1 MTESHAFDLS
11 PLLAPAS
18 VAVVGATPRP
28 DASGQIVLR
37 NLRELGYEGRVYPV
51 NPRYEEV
58 LGLRCYPS
66 LAALPEAVDTAFL
79 AVPAAAGPELA
90 LEAARCGVRALCIN
104 ASGYADSGPEG
115 EARQRRVRDIAAEHA
130 MAVCGPNNMGLV
142 NVWSKAAL
150 WMSDFPRIRPGPL
163 AIVSQ
168 SGSVAMALSQDP
180 RDIGIGYVVT
190 VGNEAVCDIA
200 DYLEF
205 IAGDERIRTLAV
217 FVESLRRPQAF
228 AAAVRAASA
237 RGKRVLALKVG
248 RSAAAQGA
256 VLNHSGALA
265 GEDAV
270 VGAFLR
276 HHGVPRSSDLDEL
289 LESCVLSVACPHP
302 PRARAVAAVTLSG
315 GEAAMIADLAET
327 LGLHLPPFRP
337 DTAGALRE
345 VLPPVSAASNPL
357 DLWGYGWNAELVS
370 RVLGVLLAD
379 DSIGPVVCFG
389 DPPLAGGNDAQYVR
403 ELAVLMAG
411 HARAHPGRLILV
423 NNLAGVGLRD
433 DIRAPLGRAGI
444 PYLRGTRPAL
454 AALRGWQEGAPVDA
468 PAIARRAADAAAL
481 RLSSEG
487 EIADASAFALLREA
501 GICVSPHAV
510 VVPGGDLAGAARE
523 IGFPVALKA
532 SVPGLAHKSD
542 HGLVRLSIGSESGLR
557 LAAAAI
563 RAALRERDMSDAAL
577 LVQTMVGPGVEL
589 FVAARNVP
597 GYGTVVLAGPGG
609 IHVEVLR
616 DQSFR
621 IGPLGEGEACRMLHE
636 THAATLLSGVR
647 GSARGDLEAA
657 AAALSSL
664 SHLVAA
670 LSETLVSIEINPLI
684 VLPEG
689 RGAVAV
695 DAVVEV
701 RRDRANDSDS

>member
-1 MTESHAFDLS
+1 MIESRALDLS
-11 PLLAPAS
+11 PLLEPAS

-37 NLRELGYEGRVYPV
+37 NLRDLGYEGRVYPV

-115 EARQRRVRDIAAEHA
+115 EARQRRLREIAAKHA
-130 MAVCGPNNMGLV
+130 MALCGPNNMGLV

-205 IAGDERIRTLAV
+205 IAGDERIRTLVV

-228 AAAVRAASA
+228 AAAVRAALA

-276 HHGVPRSSDLDEL
+276 HHGVPRMADLDEL
-289 LESCVLSVACPHP
+289 LEASALSTAYPYP
-302 PRARAVAAVTLSG
+302 PPARAMAAVTLSG

-327 LGLHLPPFRP
+327 LGLPLPPFRP
-337 DTAGALRE
+337 ETARALRE
-345 VLPPVSAASNPL
+345 VLPPVCAASNPL

-370 RVLGVLLAD
+370 EVIGVLLAD
-379 DSIGPVVCFG
+379 DSIGPIVCFG
-389 DPPLAGGNDAQYVR
+389 DPPVAGGNDAEYVR
-403 ELAVLMAG
+403 ELATLMAG
-411 HARAHPGRLILV
+411 RAHEHPGRLILV
-423 NNLAGVGLRD
+423 NNLSGVALRA
-433 DIRAPLGRAGI
+433 DIRTPLTGAGI

-454 AALRGWQEGAPVDA
+454 AALQGWQEGVPADA
-468 PAIARRAADAAAL
+468 PGVARRVASAEAL
-481 RLSSEG
+481 RLSQER

-501 GICVSPHAV
+501 GISVSPHAV
-510 VVPGGDLAGAARE
+510 VEPRDDLAGAARE
-523 IGFPVALKA
+523 VGFPVVLKA

-542 HGLVRLSIGSESGLR
+542 LGLVRLSIGSESGLG
-557 LAAAAI
+557 LAADAI
-563 RAALRERDMSDAAL
+563 HAALRERGRGDAAL
-577 LVQTMVGPGVEL
+577 LVQSMAGPGVEL
-589 FVAARNVP
+589 FIAARNVP

-616 DQSFR
+616 DLSFR
-621 IGPLGEGEACRMLHE
+621 IGPVGEGDARGMLGE
-636 THAATLLSGVR
+636 THAAHLLSGVR

-657 AAALSSL
+657 AAALVSL

-670 LSETLVSIEINPLI
+670 LSETVVSIEINPLV

-689 RGAVAV
+689 CGAVAV
-695 DAVVEV
+695 DAVVEA
-701 RRDRANDSDS
+701 RRDGADDSDS

>member
-1 MTESHAFDLS
+1 MIESRALDLS
-11 PLLAPAS
+11 PLLEPAS

-66 LAALPEAVDTAFL
+66 LAALPEAVDIAFL

-115 EARQRRVRDIAAEHA
+115 EARQRRLRAIAAKHE

-217 FVESLRRPQAF
+217 FVESLRRPHAF
-228 AAAVRAASA
+228 GAAVRAASA

-276 HHGVPRSSDLDEL
+276 HHGVPRMGDLDEL
-289 LESCVLSVACPHP
+289 LEASVLSTAYPHP
-302 PRARAVAAVTLSG
+302 PPARAMAAVTLSG

-337 DTAGALRE
+337 ETARTLRE
-345 VLPPVSAASNPL
+345 VLPPVCAASNPI
-357 DLWGYGWNAELVS
+357 DLWGYGWSAELVS

-379 DSIGPVVCFG
+379 DSIGPVACFG
-389 DPPLAGGNDAQYVR
+389 DPPFAGGNDAEYVR
-403 ELAVLMAG
+403 ELATLMAG
-411 HARAHPGRLILV
+411 HARTHPGRLILV
-423 NNLAGVGLRD
+423 NNLSGVALRA
-433 DIRAPLGRAGI
+433 DIRRPLIRAGI

-454 AALRGWQEGAPVDA
+454 AALRGWQEGVPGDV
-468 PAIARRAADAAAL
+468 PGIARRIASAEAL
-481 RLSSEG
+481 RLSQEG
-487 EIADASAFALLREA
+487 GIGDASAFALLRDA
-501 GICVSPHAV
+501 GISVSRHAV
-510 VVPGGDLAGAARE
+510 VEPGDDLAGAARE
-523 IGFPVALKA
+523 VGFPIALKA

-542 HGLVRLSIGSESGLR
+542 HGLVRLSIGSESGLG
-557 LAAAAI
+557 LAAGAI
-563 RAALRERDMSDAAL
+563 HAALRERGTGDSAL
-577 LVQTMVGPGVEL
+577 LVQSMVGPGVEL
-589 FVAARNVP
+589 FIAARNVP

-616 DQSFR
+616 DLSFR
-621 IGPLGEGEACRMLHE
+621 IGPVGEADARGMLRE

-657 AAALSSL
+657 AAALVSL

-670 LSETLVSIEINPLI
+670 HSGTVVSIEINPLI

-689 RGAVAV
+689 CGAVAV
-695 DAVVEV
+695 DAVVEA
-701 RRDRANDSDS
+701 RRDGTDDSDS